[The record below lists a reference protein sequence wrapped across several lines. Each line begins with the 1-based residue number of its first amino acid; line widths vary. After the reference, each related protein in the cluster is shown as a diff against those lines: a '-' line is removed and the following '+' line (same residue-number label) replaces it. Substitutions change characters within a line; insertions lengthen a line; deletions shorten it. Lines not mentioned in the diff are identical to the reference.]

1 MSGNIGT
8 NAVADLVDNRVAAKA
23 SAVQPQEEKAVT
35 GTKRFKKKRKTRC
48 DKGVSK
54 AAAKHGARV
63 DKEAEVST
71 PFTTWINTHLNPLL
85 QLAEGTSIFKNSQNS
100 VRSGNLPGYKKN

>member
-71 PFTTWINTHLNPLL
+71 PFYHMDEHTFEHPPAASRRDIETRK
-85 QLAEGTSIFKNSQNS
+85 QSKFRE
-100 VRSGNLPGYKKN
+100 VR